1 MQRRMTMDLVR
12 FAEYAA
18 KRKKS
23 RSEVFLYEMEL
34 VLPWQALVR
43 VNAPFYP
50 IAGRGRRP

>member
-1 MQRRMTMDLVR
+1 MDLVR